1 MRKTSA
7 AYEGIRLPAE
17 WEEHS
22 FMQFTFPHRNGDWAY
37 MYETIVS
44 CFVEIIQEVAHF
56 EPVLV
61 GCYSRDEVSGLFCS
75 ATLFPIYF
83 VEIDSN
89 DTWARDHGA
98 ISVLKN
104 GKAVLYDFGFN
115 GWGQKFESS
124 LDNQITRKLS
134 GKGLFP
140 NELESYNFVL
150 EGGSIESDGNG
161 TLLTTS
167 ECLLSPHRNPQ
178 MSKDQITIFLKEIF
192 GLKKVLW
199 LDYGYLSGDDTDS
212 HIDTLARICSPTTI
226 AYVKCNS
233 QADEHYT
240 ALQMM
245 EKQLQSFTNSNNEEY
260 NLVALPFP
268 DPCFDSDGER
278 LPATYANFLFVNG
291 GVLVPF
297 YNVPQDQEA
306 LKIIRELFPDREV
319 KGVNCRPLI
328 EQHGSLHCITM
339 QYNAKVLLHA

>member
-1 MRKTSA
+1 MNKASVSC
-7 AYEGIRLPAE
+7 EGIRLPAE
-17 WEEHS
+17 WEDQS
-22 FMQFTFPHRNGDWAY
+22 FIQFTFPHRNSDWAY
-37 MYETIVS
+37 MYDSIVS
-44 CFVEIIQEVAHF
+44 CFVEIIQQVAQF

-61 GCYSRDEVSGLFCS
+61 VCYSRNEVSGLFVS

-98 ISVLKN
+98 ISVLKDGN
-104 GKAVLYDFGFN
+104 AVLYDFAFN

-124 LDNQITRKLS
+124 LDNLITMNLS
-134 GKGLFP
+134 EKGLFS
-140 NELESYNFVL
+140 NELVSLNFVL
-150 EGGSIESDGNG
+150 EGGSIESDGIG

-178 MSKDQITIFLKEIF
+178 LNKDQITEFLKELF
-192 GLKKVLW
+192 GLEKVLW
-199 LDYGYLSGDDTDS
+199 LDHGYLRGDDTDS

-226 AYVKCNS
+226 AYVKCDS
-233 QADEHYT
+233 QTDEHYA

-245 EKQLQSFTNSNNEEY
+245 EKQLKSFTNANNEKY
-260 NLVALPFP
+260 KLVALPFP
-268 DPCFDSDGER
+268 DPCFDAYGER

-306 LKIIRELFPDREV
+306 QKIFEDLFPDRIV

-339 QYNAKVLLHA
+339 QYNRKVLLNP